1 MCFNKETSL
10 IAFIIP
16 MLFCLKLIIVK
27 NDKLKNCIG
36 LSSISIVF
44 IQLFEFFIWKY
55 LKFNNINKFFSL
67 LIKIFVNLQ
76 PLLFFIFY
84 NIIYKEKIEF
94 KFLII
99 LAIYSILV
107 IRKFFMVYFKNYNNL
122 VTKIDKSGKLFWP
135 KKNSHY
141 NLGLILYFLIIIV
154 IFYKIYKLDKRIL
167 TILKYYFVIF
177 LITMTYIYHLKPKT
191 FETFVG
197 LFNTL
202 WCFSGVFIPII
213 TLILI

>member
-27 NDKLKNCIG
+27 NDKLKNFIG
-36 LSSISIVF
+36 LSSIAIIF

-67 LIKIFVNLQ
+67 LIKILLNLQ
-76 PLLFFIFY
+76 PILFFIFY

-107 IRKFFMVYFKNYNNL
+107 INKFKIYLKNYNNL
-122 VTKIDKSGKLFWP
+122 LTKIDKSGKLFWP
-135 KKNSHY
+135 KKKFHY
-141 NLGLILYFLIIIV
+141 DLGLILYFLIIIV

-191 FETFVG
+191 FDTFVG

-213 TLILI
+213 TLFLI